1 MYKMESI
8 FLFVFIFSVLTVLR
22 TVFKYLSALL
32 QSQPEKVVLSNG
44 DLINLGLTMSYIITY
59 LIKS

>member
-1 MYKMESI
+1 MSKFESI

-22 TVFKYLSALL
+22 TVIRFMGTLL
-32 QSQPEKVVLSNG
+32 QSQPERFVLSNRV
-44 DLINLGLTMSYIITY
+44 LIYLALSVSYIITY

>member
-1 MYKMESI
+1 MGNIESI

-22 TVFKYLSALL
+22 TVFRFISTLL
-32 QSQPEKVVLSNG
+32 QAQPERFVLTNRV
-44 DLINLGLTMSYIITY
+44 LIYLGLSMSYIITY

>member
-44 DLINLGLTMSYIITY
+44 VLINLGLTMSYIITY

>member
-44 DLINLGLTMSYIITY
+44 YLIYLGLTMSYIITY